1 MVFLF
6 QTYSSIHFY
15 KKHYHIIA
23 DGDYYRLSSPYENPY
38 YTAWQHVSK
47 DRKKSLVSLVL
58 TDKESNDAQMYLR
71 LKGLDKDAMY
81 TVEGLEGR
89 YSGALLMHAGLPV
102 PGELNE
108 YEGIQFCLEMI

>member
-1 MVFLF
+1 M
-6 QTYSSIHFY
+6 
-15 KKHYHIIA
+15 
-23 DGDYYRLSSPYENPY
+23 
-38 YTAWQHVSK
+38 SK
-47 DRKKSLVSLVL
+47 DRKKSLVSLVR